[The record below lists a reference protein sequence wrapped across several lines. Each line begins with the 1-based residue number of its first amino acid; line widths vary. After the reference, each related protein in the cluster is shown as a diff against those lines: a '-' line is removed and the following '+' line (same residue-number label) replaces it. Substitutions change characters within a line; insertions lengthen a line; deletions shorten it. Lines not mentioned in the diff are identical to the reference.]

1 MHDITQEEMILDR
14 LARAHK
20 EWRDSRPPPPVPPSM
35 TPEEDATRIA
45 ELLRRVQD
53 PEPQDVVA
61 IREAPGDPLGTAIRA
76 QLGVVGWRL
85 YAKGGTDLLTT
96 VYRRIDVEQHPGFVY
111 AVQRAWRDLG
121 FPGDPRGTWSG
132 IELL

>member
-1 MHDITQEEMILDR
+1 MHDITQEKLILDR

-20 EWRDSRPPPPVPPSM
+20 EWRDSRPSPPPSI
-35 TPEEDATRIA
+35 TPEEEATLLA

-61 IREAPGDPLGTAIRA
+61 IREARGDPLGTAIWS
-76 QLGVVGWRL
+76 QLSVVGWRL

-111 AVQRAWRDLG
+111 AVQRAWQDLG
-121 FPGDPRGTWSG
+121 FPSDPHGTWIG